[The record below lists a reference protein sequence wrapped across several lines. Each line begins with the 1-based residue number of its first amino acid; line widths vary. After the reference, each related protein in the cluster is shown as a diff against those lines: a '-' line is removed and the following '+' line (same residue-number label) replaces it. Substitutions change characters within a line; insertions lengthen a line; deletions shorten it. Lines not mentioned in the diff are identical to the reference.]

1 MNTRKTNNNKTLLGL
16 KLNPVF
22 PSIDEIKASSTLC
35 DDLVSNNDNSKSDID
50 TNFSH
55 EKSFFETLHMDIHIN
70 KKHYSKFIGRL
81 IQYLSIAKIFQKSI
95 SLSNTLNNAVFILN
109 ASDDDFIEFVSSEFP
124 HMEATS
130 EEIKNISLINVCLIA
145 DKEKD
150 TFTLVKLEELE
161 IDIEEFINSLKSQK
175 FLEFRFI
182 VDSEHKDKVEKIID

>member
-1 MNTRKTNNNKTLLGL
+1 MHSIKTNNNKTLLGL
-16 KLNPVF
+16 KLNSVF

-35 DDLVSNNDNSKSDID
+35 DDLVSNNDNSKSNMN

-55 EKSFFETLHMDIHIN
+55 EMSFFETLYMAIHIN

-95 SLSNTLNNAVFILN
+95 SLNNTLNNAVFISN
-109 ASDDDFIEFVSSEFP
+109 ASDDDFIEFISSEFP

-145 DKEKD
+145 DKENN
-150 TFTLVKLEELE
+150 TISLVKLEELE
-161 IDIEEFINSLKSQK
+161 INIEEFINSLKSQK
-175 FLEFRFI
+175 FLDFRFI
-182 VDSEHKDKVEKIID
+182 VDSEHKDRVGKII